1 MPKAQYTELAALVA
15 EDIQSG
21 AMPPGT
27 RLATHRAFAEK
38 HGVALATATRA
49 YKELERLGLIVGE
62 KGRGVFVRDL
72 GLPLTLGVEQTAA
85 EGLIDLVFNMP
96 GDVGDSEILRAGL
109 KRLASAG
116 DLDAMLRYQPHSGR
130 YHERKIIASYL
141 ARLGAVDP
149 EHLLITSGGQHGLAL
164 TVLALL
170 RRGDTVGTD
179 TLTYPGFK
187 SAAALNGLRLVPIE
201 GVGGFMSPEV
211 LDRKCREEK
220 LQAIYL
226 MPTVH
231 NPLGS
236 VMDKATR
243 LGLVDVARRHDLLI
257 IEDSAYA
264 FLESD
269 PPPCLLELAPER
281 TIHIGG
287 FSKSLATGLRLG
299 YLVSPDQYLDKM
311 TLAIRATTWNTPAL
325 ISALVTG
332 WIEDGTLAIA
342 EESRRMDG
350 AFRQHL
356 CREVFNDMLI
366 VSHENA
372 SFSWLPL
379 AGGQRAEPIITRLKA
394 QGIAVSSGDP
404 FSVTEAAP
412 QALRIAFGGIPKQQ
426 LRNAFE
432 IVYEQIIAGYKLAK

>member
-1 MPKAQYTELAALVA
+1 MPKAQYTELAASVA
-15 EDIQSG
+15 HDIQCG
-21 AMPPGT
+21 KMPPGT
-27 RLATHRAFAEK
+27 RLATHRAFAEQ

-49 YKELERLGLIVGE
+49 YRELERQGLIVGE

-96 GDVGDSEILRAGL
+96 GDAGDSEILRAGL
-109 KRLASAG
+109 KRLAAAG

-130 YHERKIIASYL
+130 LHERKIIASYL
-141 ARLGAVDP
+141 DKLGGIDP
-149 EHLLITSGGQHGLAL
+149 ERLLITSGGQHGLAI
-164 TVLALL
+164 TVLGLL
-170 RRGDTVGTD
+170 RRGDAVGTD

-201 GVGGFMSPEV
+201 GVGGSMSADV
-211 LDRKCREEK
+211 LERKCREEK
-220 LQAIYL
+220 LRAIYL

-236 VMDKATR
+236 VMDEATR
-243 LGLVDVARRHDLLI
+243 RGLVDVARRYELLI

-264 FLESD
+264 FLETD
-269 PPPCLLELAPER
+269 PPPSLLEMAPNH
-281 TIHIGG
+281 TIYIGG

-299 YLVSPDQYLDKM
+299 YLISPDQHIDK
-311 TLAIRATTWNTPAL
+311 LVHAIRATTWNAPAL

-332 WIEDGTLAIA
+332 WIEDGTLAVA
-342 EESRRMDG
+342 EENRRRDG
-350 AFRQHL
+350 AMCQRL
-356 CREVFNDMLI
+356 CQEVFKDMTI
-366 VSHENA
+366 VSHPNA

-379 AGGQRAEPIITRLKA
+379 ASGQRAEPIITRLIA
-394 QGIAVSSGDP
+394 QGIAVSSGEP
-404 FSVTEAAP
+404 FAVTDAAP

-426 LRNAFE
+426 LRNAFQ
-432 IVYEQIIAGYKLAK
+432 IVHDQIVAASKSK